1 MALSYWGWKGDQI
14 SIAAYTKPNPR
25 DKNVMPEE
33 LADFVNT
40 ETDLKAIVR
49 VAGDLELLKGFLAAG
64 FPVIVEKGF
73 EPESQLGWMGHYE
86 VITAYSDGKQGFTA
100 QDSFLGPGL
109 TVSYDGMQKQ
119 WRAFNYLYIVVY
131 PVDREKEITTLLGP
145 QADET
150 ADFQYAATKASDETN
165 QLTDPRDRF
174 FAWYNRGSSLISLKD
189 YVGAAAAYDQ
199 AYTIYPTI
207 PDNKKPW
214 RMLWYQT
221 GPYSAYY
228 YTGRDNDVVNL
239 STLTINN
246 ASEPAIEESF
256 YWRGLAELALGDQ
269 NNAITDF
276 HTSLMWHPN
285 FAPSL
290 GELSALGAQP

>member
-1 MALSYWGWKGDQI
+1 MQNRSVRVLIVVAALIALAIGIYNIPFVNDHLAWRVANLHASIEYFFHPPEQAVFHPAEQTVNSPVVNTVLPASPITLTPSPVAIATAEASPTPTNIPTPIPAGVSLQGVQHQYQKWNNCGPANLSMALSYWGWKGDQI

-119 WRAFNYLYIVVY
+119 W
-131 PVDREKEITTLLGP
+131 
-145 QADET
+145 
-150 ADFQYAATKASDETN
+150 
-165 QLTDPRDRF
+165 
-174 FAWYNRGSSLISLKD
+174 
-189 YVGAAAAYDQ
+189 
-199 AYTIYPTI
+199 
-207 PDNKKPW
+207 
-214 RMLWYQT
+214 
-221 GPYSAYY
+221 
-228 YTGRDNDVVNL
+228 
-239 STLTINN
+239 
-246 ASEPAIEESF
+246 
-256 YWRGLAELALGDQ
+256 
-269 NNAITDF
+269 
-276 HTSLMWHPN
+276 
-285 FAPSL
+285 
-290 GELSALGAQP
+290 